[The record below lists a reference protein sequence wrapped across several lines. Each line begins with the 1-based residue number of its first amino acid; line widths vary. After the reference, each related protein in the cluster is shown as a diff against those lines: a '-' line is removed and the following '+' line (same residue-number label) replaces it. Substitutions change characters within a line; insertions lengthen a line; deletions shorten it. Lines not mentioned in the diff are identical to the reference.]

1 MKKLKNSVLDLI
13 ELLNDNEK
21 GEIYLKLDKTLWQ
34 KTRGELEQEIRDL
47 KEVREQKNIVNKQ
60 KCYGHY
66 CK

>member
-34 KTRGELEQEIRDL
+34 KTR
-47 KEVREQKNIVNKQ
+47 KK
-60 KCYGHY
+60 YS
-66 CK
+66 